1 MWSHFRMSLFSLSL
15 PAIITSPSSFSP
27 TSFCSSSFLHI
38 LLLLLYFFF
47 HSLVL
52 LQRAHGYRQSDGAA
66 DVWDERQGRLLIG
79 SRGGEEKEEREE
91 KEEEVGGGKESVI
104 LTAAELFMMPQSQT
118 SKSGRK
124 TSQHLLSFF
133 SFFTLPPSFPPS
145 TFVLFP
151 GEGGSPTS
159 ASLFKLVPLL
169 TREEDRKWLQSFSP
183 NPFLAASINKKL
195 NHFQANWIQLQME
208 KFQSINLYSYC
219 AKLHLKDVSERL
231 HK

>member
-1 MWSHFRMSLFSLSL
+1 MSVVTFQNEQIAYFLSL
-15 PAIITSPSSFSP
+15 CLQSSRHPHPSLQPPFALSSTSSSSSSTSSSPRSSSPSER
-27 TSFCSSSFLHI
+27 TVI
-38 LLLLLYFFF
+38 D
-47 HSLVL
+47 
-52 LQRAHGYRQSDGAA
+52 RQSDGAG

-79 SRGGEEKEEREE
+79 SRGGEEKEDGEE
-91 KEEEVGGGKESVI
+91 EEEEVGGGKESVI

-145 TFVLFP
+145 TFVFFP

-183 NPFLAASINKKL
+183 NPFLAASINKK
-195 NHFQANWIQLQME
+195 
-208 KFQSINLYSYC
+208 
-219 AKLHLKDVSERL
+219 
-231 HK
+231 